1 MPRGMNCPYPTSG
14 YLSHHWEMTDTYT
27 FSYAFTWLPA
37 QVMPVIKSNIH
48 RAKKKK
54 KKIPALKE
62 HRAFKDHSLKI
73 HDTEQKSADVEVR
86 PTASGIALK
95 M

>member
-1 MPRGMNCPYPTSG
+1 
-14 YLSHHWEMTDTYT
+14 MTDTYT

-37 QVMPVIKSNIH
+37 QVMPVIKCNIH
-48 RAKKKK
+48 RAK

-73 HDTEQKSADVEVR
+73 HDMEQKSADVEVR

-95 M
+95 T